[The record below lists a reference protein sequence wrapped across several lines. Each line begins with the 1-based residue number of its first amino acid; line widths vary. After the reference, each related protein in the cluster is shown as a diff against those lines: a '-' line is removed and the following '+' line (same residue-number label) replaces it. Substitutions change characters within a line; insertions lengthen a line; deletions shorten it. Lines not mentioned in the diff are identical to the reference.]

1 MRRFLTLAVLVMLAS
16 AFITTANATT
26 SAMVSVGGSTATNS
40 VATGWLDKI
49 EIVGG
54 SDITGTWTTVIGTYS
69 PAGILIDTYATAS
82 VTVTNCTVIRPRL
95 VGTTTAGTALTSTTN
110 ITGGVLS
117 TVLDRPLLGGNLLM
131 KCTGGTTGTV
141 TATLFFIPVA
151 K

>member
-26 SAMVSVGGSTATNS
+26 SAMVSSGGSTATNTT
-40 VATGWLDKI
+40 ATGWLDKI

-54 SDITGTWTTVIGTYS
+54 TDITGTWTTVIGTYTA
-69 PAGILIDTYATAS
+69 AGGLIDTYATAS
-82 VTVTNCTVIRPRL
+82 VTTTNTFVIRPRL